1 MVGRQYAV
9 NNSNT
14 VVFFTQPRACFFCI
28 LFKPRIMKNPVFNHQ
43 HVREY
48 FINGLL
54 AAVLYVIPV
63 FFFLA
68 QKKYEDF
75 YYLYAG
81 TGLFMFAIFFYAL
94 RLVSRPYDSKR
105 AVSMLIAGNL
115 ATLAGVFISVIL
127 VIIGFFFYFPDI
139 FSVTPTSSLLQDAP
153 STIQPARPS
162 GLLFMI
168 LILTVFGNTAV
179 GSFVSV
185 VTAYVGKKNQTMDKP
200 ASLEQHIPAIQ
211 K

>member
-1 MVGRQYAV
+1 MVFMHFYKTRV
-9 NNSNT
+9 
-14 VVFFTQPRACFFCI
+14 
-28 LFKPRIMKNPVFNHQ
+28 MKNPVFNRQ

-48 FINGLL
+48 FTNGLL

-63 FFFLA
+63 FFFLS
-68 QKKYEDF
+68 QKKYEDL

-81 TGLFMFAIFFYAL
+81 TGLFMFTIFFYAL
-94 RLVSRPYDSKR
+94 RLVNRPYDSKR

-115 ATLAGVFISVIL
+115 ATIAGVFISVIL
-127 VIIGFFFYFPDI
+127 VLIGFFFYFPDI
-139 FSVTPTSSLLQDAP
+139 FSVTPTRSLLQDAP

-168 LILTVFGNTAV
+168 LILTIFGNTAV

-185 VTAYVGKKNQTMDKP
+185 VTAYVGKKNQTRDKP
-200 ASLEQHIPAIQ
+200 ASLDQHIPAVQ

>member
-1 MVGRQYAV
+1 
-9 NNSNT
+9 
-14 VVFFTQPRACFFCI
+14 
-28 LFKPRIMKNPVFNHQ
+28 MKNPVFNRQ

-48 FINGLL
+48 FFNGLL
-54 AAVLYVIPV
+54 AAVLYAVPV

-68 QKKYEDF
+68 QKKYEDL

-81 TGLFMFAIFFYAL
+81 TGLFMFTIFFYAL
-94 RLVSRPYDSKR
+94 RLVNRPYDSKR

-115 ATLAGVFISVIL
+115 ATLAGVFIAVVL
-127 VIIGFFFYFPDI
+127 VLIGFFFYFPDI
-139 FSVTPTSSLLQDAP
+139 FSITPTRSLLQDAP
-153 STIQPARPS
+153 STIQPTRPS

-168 LILTVFGNTAV
+168 LILTIFGNTAV

-185 VTAYVGKKNQTMDKP
+185 VTAYAGKKNQTRDKP
-200 ASLEQHIPAIQ
+200 ASLEQHIPAVQ

>member
-1 MVGRQYAV
+1 
-9 NNSNT
+9 
-14 VVFFTQPRACFFCI
+14 
-28 LFKPRIMKNPVFNHQ
+28 MKNPVFNHR

-48 FINGLL
+48 FTNGLL

-63 FFFLA
+63 FLFLA

-94 RLVSRPYDSKR
+94 RLVNRPYDSKR

-127 VIIGFFFYFPDI
+127 VIVGFFFYFPDI

-185 VTAYVGKKNQTMDKP
+185 VTAYVGKKNQTRDKP
-200 ASLEQHIPAIQ
+200 ASLEQHIPAVQ